1 MNAKQFTRRDTSEM
15 FTVSRCQWQEGSA
28 HNRVQVPCAVGSR
41 QVPHITLL
49 TPRGTEGGIVMGKQ
63 ISETLQEMLGI
74 LKEGRMTEG
83 QERYFSDTVVT
94 QEGNQPPIVGRKASI
109 ERLDKF
115 RETIGVAGFVSYAI
129 GAVAVAGDTSFYDA
143 VLTLK
148 LKNGETISLE
158 QVVKTEWQDGKIIKE
173 RYYHG

>member
-1 MNAKQFTRRDTSEM
+1 MSKQ
-15 FTVSRCQWQEGSA
+15 
-28 HNRVQVPCAVGSR
+28 VQD
-41 QVPHITLL
+41 
-49 TPRGTEGGIVMGKQ
+49 
-63 ISETLQEMLGI
+63 TLQEMLGI

-83 QERYFSDTVVT
+83 QETYFADAVVT
-94 QEGNQPPIVGRKASI
+94 QEGDQPPIVGEKASI

-115 RETIGVAGFVSYAI
+115 RETIGVVAFVSYAI
-129 GAVAVAGDTSFYDA
+129 GDVAIAGKTSFYDA

-158 QVVKTEWQDGKIIKE
+158 QVVKTDWRDGKIVKE